1 MIKLMKADK
10 TPGTGRANR
19 RLDGLVY
26 RIRTG
31 KWIWAIAKYAILVLL
46 AYQLLYPVLYMISAS
61 IKSPVDSYDPSV
73 IWIPKHLSA
82 TGFTDAYKTMKYMDA
97 LTRSLMIGL
106 GCAILDCSP
115 AN

>member
-1 MIKLMKADK
+1 MIKLMKAAK

-46 AYQLLYPVLYMISAS
+46 AYQLLYPQPHDRPGLRHIGCDVL
-61 IKSPVDSYDPSV
+61 
-73 IWIPKHLSA
+73 
-82 TGFTDAYKTMKYMDA
+82 
-97 LTRSLMIGL
+97 
-106 GCAILDCSP
+106 CAGRVWVCQV
-115 AN
+115 